1 MEENKENVVEEV
13 VNETTQETQEQE
25 VQEQE
30 QPKEE
35 VQKPDYSKFQTQDNP
50 EVIKIDLSKPPPNQ
64 ENAESTDT
72 NEESD
77 VQEEVAKEET
87 VEEVTSEQ
95 TTEESVEKPT
105 VEEVTNETTVESQ
118 DTEKLMDQAVEQSEN
133 TGEPLPE
140 DVQGLLDFMR
150 DTGGDLND
158 YIQLKEDFNQYDDKE
173 LLREYWYRTKPH
185 LSGEEVDFMM
195 QDEFS
200 YDEDTDEEKDIK
212 RKKLA
217 LKEQVAGARTHLEEL
232 KSRYYREIKA
242 GSKLTQEQQKAVDF
256 FNRYNKN
263 AEQTQKQSE
272 TLRQNFTSKT
282 NEVFNDNFK
291 GFEYNIGDKK
301 FRYNVKN
308 ANDIKTTQTDIN
320 NFARKFLDEKTGALK
335 DGVGYHKSL
344 FTAMNADAIANHFYE
359 QGRADALKSSVAK
372 SKNIDMN
379 PRQQHGNPQTGGP
392 KFRVLRDNT
401 ASFKFPIKNK

>member
-242 GSKLTQEQQKAVDF
+242 GSTLTQEQQ
-256 FNRYNKN
+256 
-263 AEQTQKQSE
+263 
-272 TLRQNFTSKT
+272 
-282 NEVFNDNFK
+282 
-291 GFEYNIGDKK
+291 
-301 FRYNVKN
+301 
-308 ANDIKTTQTDIN
+308 
-320 NFARKFLDEKTGALK
+320 
-335 DGVGYHKSL
+335 
-344 FTAMNADAIANHFYE
+344 
-359 QGRADALKSSVAK
+359 
-372 SKNIDMN
+372 
-379 PRQQHGNPQTGGP
+379 
-392 KFRVLRDNT
+392 
-401 ASFKFPIKNK
+401 